1 MIRKRWH
8 DVVIKRIYKINN
20 YCLLVC
26 FFFMISLIIFSF
38 VQNSSASEPLKVYV
52 VNYPLKY
59 FAERIGGE
67 NVQVV
72 FPAPE
77 DVDPAYWTPD
87 IATIGAYQQADLI
100 LLNGAGYAG
109 WIDKVS
115 LSRSK
120 LVNTSKNLQDRIITI
135 KGAVTHSH
143 GTGGAHAHEGAAFTT
158 WLDFDLATLQARAI
172 TKAFIRRKPDL
183 RKVFDS
189 NFAALE
195 KDLAALSRDIEAA
208 VSKDPSKPLVASHP
222 VYDYFTRR
230 YGLNIQ
236 SVHWEPDEFPD
247 DRQWVELNGIL
258 KAHPAKWMIWE
269 GKPGPIPVKKLKAIG
284 IESLVFDPCAN
295 TPGQGDFLSV
305 MHRNVE
311 NLKSAF
317 ESS

>member
-1 MIRKRWH
+1 MLIR
-8 DVVIKRIYKINN
+8 RIPKTNN
-20 YCLLVC
+20 CYQLACV
-26 FFFMISLIIFSF
+26 FFIISLIIFSF
-38 VQNSSASEPLKVYV
+38 AQYSLASEPLKAYV

-59 FAERIGGE
+59 FAERIGGD

-72 FPAPE
+72 LPAPE

-87 IATIGAYQQADLI
+87 IATITAYQQADLI
-100 LLNGAGYAG
+100 LLNGAGYAD

-115 LSRSK
+115 LPRSK
-120 LVNTSKNLQDRIITI
+120 LVNTSKKIQDRIITI

-143 GTGGAHAHEGAAFTT
+143 GSGGAHAHEGAAFTT
-158 WLDFDLATLQARAI
+158 WLDFDLATLQSRAI
-172 TKAFIRRKPDL
+172 AKAFIRRKPDL
-183 RKVFDS
+183 RLEFEG

-195 KDLAALSRDIEAA
+195 KDLAALSHDIQST

-236 SVHWEPDEFPD
+236 SVHWEPDEIPD
-247 DRQWVELNGIL
+247 DRQWAELNSIL
-258 KAHPAKWMIWE
+258 KSHSAKWMIWE

-295 TPGQGDFLSV
+295 APPEQGDFLSV
-305 MHRNVE
+305 MRRNVE
-311 NLKSAF
+311 NLKPAY
-317 ESS
+317 E